1 MLTAE
6 FKKGTGSERPFLAGL
21 LPFGFSECRAAVG
34 RSGTWAVHAAPQYDR
49 VAQRAG
55 AGQKLTFLHF
65 S

>member
-34 RSGTWAVHAAPQYDR
+34 RFRTVVSSDCLPEQV
-49 VAQRAG
+49 VATKRG
-55 AGQKLTFLHF
+55 
-65 S
+65 